1 VALAL
6 ELEEARMSTPVKTA
20 IGAFVWHDHASSDPQ
35 KARQF
40 YSQLLGWKIDVRS
53 MGEFD
58 YPMIVA
64 NGQRHGGFGP
74 AQGGAPSHWLG
85 HVLVDDVDAT
95 ALRAQAAGGSIL
107 SEPMDIPDIGRF
119 AVIRDPEGAV
129 ISAFTPSGEA
139 SIPAGVFGWDEL
151 YVDDI
156 ARAKGFYSEIFG
168 WTASEMDMGEG
179 RSYTIFN
186 SGDQQRAGV
195 MTKPPEMQAPSHWLV
210 YILSD
215 DPDAHAARA
224 KELGAQIYMEPW
236 DIPTV
241 GRLAILA
248 DPTGAVFGLFK
259 TEQ

>member
-6 ELEEARMSTPVKTA
+6 DLKEARMSTPVQTA

-40 YSQLLGWKIDVRS
+40 YTDLFGWEIDVRS

-64 NGQRHGGFGP
+64 NGQQHGGFGP
-74 AQGGAPSHWLG
+74 AQGDAYSNWLG

-107 SEPMDIPDIGRF
+107 SEPMDIPDVGRF

-129 ISAFTPSGEA
+129 ISAFTSSWEA

-156 ARAKGFYSEIFG
+156 ERARSFYTEVFG

-179 RSYTIFN
+179 RTYTIFN
-186 SGDQQRAGV
+186 SGDQQRAGA
-195 MTKPPEMQAPSHWLV
+195 MTKPPGMDAPAHWLV
-210 YILSD
+210 YIVSD
-215 DPDAHAARA
+215 DVDAHAAKV
-224 KELGAQIYMEPW
+224 KELGGQIYMEAVDMPG
-236 DIPTV
+236 V
-241 GRLAILA
+241 GRFAILA
-248 DPTGAVFGLFK
+248 DPTRAPFGLLK
-259 TEQ
+259 AER